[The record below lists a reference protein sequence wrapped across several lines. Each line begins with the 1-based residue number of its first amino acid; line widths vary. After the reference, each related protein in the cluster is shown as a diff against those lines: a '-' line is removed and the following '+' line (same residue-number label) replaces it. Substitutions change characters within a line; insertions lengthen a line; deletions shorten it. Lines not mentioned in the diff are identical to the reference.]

1 MKRIITLSFIV
12 LVLFSCE
19 NKNSEATIESIIKS
33 ENLIEIKKRRELVHQ
48 ALELKAQEL
57 AKLDEAI
64 RNLDD
69 DKNLPLVKINPI
81 IESSFTHYIEIRG
94 DVDTKENIMITP
106 EMNGLLSQLNVKAGQ
121 KVAKGQVLGKIDDGG
136 MSSLLAQAETQL
148 ALMKT
153 TFERQS
159 NLWKQKIGSEIQYL
173 QAKTSMES
181 QEKAVA
187 QIKSQLAKTFIKA
200 PFSGTIEDVKVERGQ
215 VIAPGVELMRIVNL
229 NDMYVKAQVPEA
241 YLSKLKL
248 NSSVE
253 VKINGIDKKYQ
264 GKVRQIG
271 NFINP
276 NNRTFTIEISLK
288 DSENLLRPNQVAM
301 LKIEDYINSK
311 AVTIPVNVV
320 LESGDGSKMVYVIEN
335 INKKGEGAVKRRKV
349 ETGYVSEEVIE
360 VTSGLTVGEDI
371 VVEGMRNL
379 KDNTNVRVID

>member
-33 ENLIEIKKRRELVHQ
+33 ENLIEIKKKRELVHQ

-248 NSSVE
+248 NAYVE
-253 VKINGIDKKYQ
+253 VTINGIEKKYQ

-288 DSENLLRPNQVAM
+288 DPENLLRPNQVAM

-335 INKKGEGAVKRRKV
+335 INKNGESIVKRRKV
-349 ETGYVSEEVIE
+349 ETGYVSEQVIE

>member
-320 LESGDGSKMVYVIEN
+320 LESGDGSKMVYVIEY
-335 INKKGEGAVKRRKV
+335 INKKGEGAVKRRKL

>member
-1 MKRIITLSFIV
+1 MKRIITNTFIV

-19 NKNSEATIESIIKS
+19 NKNNEATIESIIKS

-48 ALELKAQEL
+48 SLELKAQEL

-81 IESSFTHYIEIRG
+81 KESSFTHYIEIRG

-148 ALMKT
+148 ALLRT

-229 NDMYVKAQVPEA
+229 KDMFVKAQVPEA

-248 NSSVE
+248 NASVE

-288 DSENLLRPNQVAM
+288 DPENLLRPNQVAM

-320 LESGDGSKMVYVIEN
+320 LESGDGSKIVYVIEN
-335 INKKGEGAVKRRKV
+335 INKNSEGLVKRRKV

-360 VTSGLTVGEDI
+360 VTSGLAVGEEI

-379 KDNTNVRVID
+379 KENTNVRVID

>member
-320 LESGDGSKMVYVIEN
+320 LESGDGSKMVYVIEY

>member
-335 INKKGEGAVKRRKV
+335 INKKGEGAVKRRKL